1 MKKILAITIV
11 LFSFINSWGQS
22 MTLDEVIGLAQKQS
36 LDMFRSKNMY
46 LSSYWEYK
54 SYKASQLPYIDMH
67 FNPATYNRN
76 MTRRYD
82 FENDVEVYREQ
93 QTLSSY
99 TNFSLNQNI
108 PLTGG
113 RIYFDSDF
121 SRLVNYGDKDIT
133 TYSTTPIRIGL
144 QQPLFAFNNLKWEKK
159 ISPIKFEK
167 SKQEYIQ
174 NVQTTNIKAV
184 NLFFNLALA
193 SLRKEIAINNIS
205 TADTLYKVGEKR
217 FAIASIQRE
226 ELLDLELSKFNAE
239 IDLAKAESALEKA
252 RFNANSF
259 LGLNESNIIKP
270 VIPEIIENLKIEVK
284 AAIELAKQLNPHM
297 LSMQQKRLEA
307 ARELDK
313 AKKESRFNANLWA
326 SYGLNQSAA
335 ELNQAY
341 KDPLSQQMVMFA
353 MDIPL
358 VDWGE
363 RKGKKQMAQKQKEVT
378 DIETKQEEIDFE
390 ETVALKII
398 DFNLQEK
405 VVQSAA
411 KANILA
417 EESFSL
423 TKKRFLLGKADVLK
437 LNSSMKARQ
446 SASENYLASL
456 YSFWKY
462 YYEVQQLTLYS
473 FTNKKAISEDF
484 DTMVK

>member
-1 MKKILAITIV
+1 
-11 LFSFINSWGQS
+11 
-22 MTLDEVIGLAQKQS
+22 
-36 LDMFRSKNMY
+36 
-46 LSSYWEYK
+46 
-54 SYKASQLPYIDMH
+54 
-67 FNPATYNRN
+67 
-76 MTRRYD
+76 
-82 FENDVEVYREQ
+82 
-93 QTLSSY
+93 
-99 TNFSLNQNI
+99 
-108 PLTGG
+108 
-113 RIYFDSDF
+113 
-121 SRLVNYGDKDIT
+121 
-133 TYSTTPIRIGL
+133 
-144 QQPLFAFNNLKWEKK
+144 
-159 ISPIKFEK
+159 
-167 SKQEYIQ
+167 
-174 NVQTTNIKAV
+174 
-184 NLFFNLALA
+184 
-193 SLRKEIAINNIS
+193 
-205 TADTLYKVGEKR
+205 
-217 FAIASIQRE
+217 
-226 ELLDLELSKFNAE
+226 
-239 IDLAKAESALEKA
+239 
-252 RFNANSF
+252 
-259 LGLNESNIIKP
+259 
-270 VIPEIIENLKIEVK
+270 
-284 AAIELAKQLNPHM
+284 
-297 LSMQQKRLEA
+297 
-307 ARELDK
+307 
-313 AKKESRFNANLWA
+313 
-326 SYGLNQSAA
+326 
-335 ELNQAY
+335 
-341 KDPLSQQMVMFA
+341 MFA